1 MTMQIRYLQN
11 SKIDYQL
18 WDNCI
23 GNSANCLPYSFS
35 WYLDVVSPEWEALVA
50 GNYEAVMPL
59 TPKQKYTI
67 TYLAKPLWAQQLGV
81 FAPNMPNAETVNR
94 FVAAIPQHYRYV
106 QYTLNEANGIN
117 LQGSI
122 ISERQ
127 NHLLALSR
135 PYEQLY
141 QAYNQNTRRNLKKA
155 LAQNYSLQSNI
166 APQEIVALYKDT
178 AGVKLPQI
186 SPLHYLQIERLMY
199 QSLHHTAGVLYGLY
213 NEANQLHAAA
223 FFLHSPGRI
232 INLFPA
238 TSEDG
243 RKSGAMF
250 YLLNHLIRKYAG
262 SNTLLDFEGST
273 SPTVSQFYRGFG
285 AKPVSY
291 CQIYRNTLP
300 WFLKWLKK

>member
-1 MTMQIRYLQN
+1 MQIHYLQN
-11 SKIDYQL
+11 NKIDYEL
-18 WDNCI
+18 WDKCI
-23 GNSANCLPYSFS
+23 ANSANCLPYAFS

-67 TYLAKPLWAQQLGV
+67 SYLTKPLWAQQLGV
-81 FAPNMPNAETVNR
+81 FAPNMPDATTVSD
-94 FVAAIPQHYRYV
+94 FIAAIPGHYRYV
-106 QYTLNEANGIN
+106 QYTLNEANGLN
-117 LQGSI
+117 LQGSK

-141 QAYNQNTRRNLKKA
+141 RAYNQNTRRNLKKA
-155 LAQNYSLQSNI
+155 LAQNYSLQTNI
-166 APQEIVALYKDT
+166 APTEIIALYKT
-178 AGVKLPQI
+178 TSGVKLPQI
-186 SPLHYLQIERLMY
+186 GPLHYLQIERLMY
-199 QSLHHTAGVLYGLY
+199 QSLHQRAGALYGLY

-250 YLLNHLIRKYAG
+250 YLLNYIIQKYAG
-262 SNTLLDFEGST
+262 SSTLLDFEGST

-285 AKPVSY
+285 AKPVVY
-291 CQIYRNTLP
+291 GQIYRNTLP